1 MPSREIAAMARAIQ
15 AVRSEREP
23 EWKGTWQDCVAEAEA
38 AQKAAYDAKPFRY
51 DASDDFSHI
60 DPI

>member
-1 MPSREIAAMARAIQ
+1 MARAIQ